1 MLENAPLEKLANPTT
16 PGGGKVEP
24 KEDNW
29 SFLDDRTPCED
40 CWMGEYKE
48 TGYRYCGN
56 NKCPARP
63 GAGN

>member
-1 MLENAPLEKLANPTT
+1 MLAKPPFETPTESGTAEGAGELAQTT
-16 PGGGKVEP
+16 
-24 KEDNW
+24 W
-29 SFLDDRTPCED
+29 SFLDDRTACED

-56 NKCPARP
+56 NKCPVMP

>member
-1 MLENAPLEKLANPTT
+1 MENNSAEVRKEEAAPDAATL
-16 PGGGKVEP
+16 
-24 KEDNW
+24 
-29 SFLDDRTPCED
+29 LDDRSPCED

-56 NKCPARP
+56 TKCPLMP